1 MASALLVDQAR
12 RRGLKGAELF
22 ELAAWRSGEGDGV
35 EVERRGLTSEGAGA
49 ETRALAAEVQNSASA
64 KPLENRASVGESLLD
79 AVHCSDCY
87 DLRLQ
92 PLPPETDLLKARVD
106 IWHAQPGVLYLITI
120 S

>member
-12 RRGLKGAELF
+12 RSGLKGAELF
-22 ELAAWRSGEGDGV
+22 ELAAWRSGVGGLIGEGDGA
-35 EVERRGLTSEGAGA
+35 ERRAS
-49 ETRALAAEVQNSASA
+49 AAEIGNSAAA
-64 KPLENRASVGESLLD
+64 KPLVNRALVGESLLD
-79 AVHCSDCY
+79 AVHCANCY

-92 PLPPETDLLKARVD
+92 PLPPETDLLKAKVD